1 MYPPSW
7 QEGLP
12 LLMRLILSIVGLV
25 AVVGFS
31 SSSFAESIH
40 GIVSF
45 EKISSHLGSNVEEI
59 RVRPLV
65 GSHFSAPVS
74 SSVNGFP
81 IETSLLIR
89 ESLATLQAG
98 DFVVLSGQYL
108 DHDQNGS
115 IDSIYVNGIESV
127 GLKRLIRTWKSEK
140 WDIMKFENFNRMI
153 LYRPNSP
160 AGLATP
166 LRFQKL
172 KELNY
177 TLAPEQ
183 GSGYSI
189 LMVETPSAAATP
201 SALPARPAHPVF
213 AGRLSVE
220 KDRLKLELF
229 DTKSG
234 LTAEVYSLSPL

>member
-7 QEGLP
+7 QEGMP
-12 LLMRLILSIVGLV
+12 LLMRIILSIVGFV
-25 AVVGFS
+25 AVVGSS

-59 RVRPLV
+59 RVRPVV
-65 GSHFSAPVS
+65 GSHFSATVT
-74 SSVNGFP
+74 GAKDFP

-140 WDIMKFENFNRMI
+140 WDIMKFENFNRMV

-189 LMVETPSAAATP
+189 LMVETPSVTPP
-201 SALPARPAHPVF
+201 SALPLRPAHPVF
-213 AGRLSVE
+213 AGKLTVE